1 MAVSKVKAR
10 RAAVFFLTLLGGAFI
25 ALAAYSV
32 YLKIGPRSVVVSSIP
47 FGLPA
52 GTSIL
57 RGDVP
62 DTLAGLDRMPIST
75 EQELRRAE
83 ELQKSGKF
91 NEAAEVYEA
100 IALQYPE
107 VFLAQWGVVNSLLSV
122 NADSLLPIWR
132 SQLES
137 MERSLKNRYPES
149 AVAFYIDA
157 RLAENANSL
166 GTALELAHIATQKAP
181 AFAEARLLYA
191 DYLFQARRY
200 AESLE
205 EAHVAISLFEGNS
218 AAAYFR
224 LAQVFHDEGNLD
236 SCSLVVDYALSKFPV
251 NVDFLCLQGMLQEYA
266 GHFENAEETYR
277 RALAIRPGHKMTT
290 EAFLSLGQKMAPGKG
305 GSLSP
310 QERAQVAYDIL
321 EPLVRQY
328 PENLPLREALGRA
341 YMRGRNFDLAKTQF
355 LEIQNLDASYPDIA
369 LRIQEASAMP
379 PVHETQKS
387 LLATDLSRVIDSMR
401 TLPVSE
407 HSFETSLGHYLVRYG
422 ASQKEFFKKY
432 SAANFKKINRNTWQE
447 NFFEAPYFHKYTV
460 LFDSLGKFYGV
471 HIVVTDSNVLANR
484 AKAKTPEIYTT
495 LLQQNSRL
503 SGVGTETGETDCD
516 GTVMTGATWETR
528 DNFELLAR
536 IAGKPAEVRM
546 IRLDK
551 TKIPEGSRLCD
562 YLKYLSMY

>member
-1 MAVSKVKAR
+1 M
-10 RAAVFFLTLLGGAFI
+10 
-25 ALAAYSV
+25 
-32 YLKIGPRSVVVSSIP
+32 
-47 FGLPA
+47 
-52 GTSIL
+52 
-57 RGDVP
+57 
-62 DTLAGLDRMPIST
+62 
-75 EQELRRAE
+75 
-83 ELQKSGKF
+83 
-91 NEAAEVYEA
+91 
-100 IALQYPE
+100 
-107 VFLAQWGVVNSLLSV
+107 
-122 NADSLLPIWR
+122 
-132 SQLES
+132 
-137 MERSLKNRYPES
+137 
-149 AVAFYIDA
+149 
-157 RLAENANSL
+157 
-166 GTALELAHIATQKAP
+166 
-181 AFAEARLLYA
+181 LYA

-471 HIVVTDSNVLANR
+471 HIVVTDSNVLANS